1 MSVRRVVYT
10 AAHGGFSGQAIPLG
24 GGAAVA
30 EMLREEWGR
39 TRPFELEVL
48 GPHIL
53 GAQAPAGEDL
63 VRFNEREYAE
73 FCLRFR
79 AASTRAVLSR
89 DARETAV
96 LVNDISEGPDFARL
110 AAAGFRV
117 VTVYHVDVV
126 AYIAAIYLKGRIAP
140 ARLTRAWEGLRRLR
154 LDGAAPQILKLIFAQ
169 QRASLRHSAAVA
181 VPSSGMKEVLLECY
195 PETPPERIHVLPWG
209 APPAGEGDGAVG
221 YAPGGAE
228 GLRREFGIGDGARV
242 LLCLSRISPEKGQDV
257 LLEALLDWERDGGPR
272 GGPVWLFICGAPA
285 FMQGERHMARLR
297 ALAAGLK
304 RVRVAFPGYVSGVR
318 KRAFLSLADV
328 YVFPSRHESY
338 GLTLMEALAAGLPAV
353 CLEHQGSREIVRP
366 EFGVMIPVREAR
378 AGLRR
383 GLERLLEEPERRAAM
398 GRAARAHAEAAP
410 FSAAAEK
417 LAGLLGG

>member
-1 MSVRRVVYT
+1 MSVRRVLYT
-10 AAHGGFSGQAIPLG
+10 AAHGGFGGQAIPLG
-24 GGAAVA
+24 GGAAVS
-30 EMLREEWGR
+30 ELLREEWER
-39 TRPFELEVL
+39 TRPFEMEML
-48 GPHIL
+48 GPRIL

-63 VRFNEREYAE
+63 VRFNERQYAE

-79 AASTRAVLSR
+79 EASTREVLR
-89 DARETAV
+89 HDAREAAV

-110 AAAGFRV
+110 AEAGFRV

-140 ARLTRAWEGLRRLR
+140 ARLTRMWEWLRRLK
-154 LDGAAPQILKLIFAQ
+154 LDGPMPEILKLIFAQ
-169 QRASLRHSAAVA
+169 QRASLRHSAAVVA
-181 VPSSGMKEVLLECY
+181 PSSGMKDVLLECY

-209 APPAGEGDGAVG
+209 APPGGEAGD
-221 YAPGGAE
+221 AE
-228 GLRREFGIGDGARV
+228 ALRREFGVEEGARV

-257 LLEALLDWERDGGPR
+257 LLESLLDWEREGGPG

-297 ALAAGLK
+297 SLASGLK
-304 RVRVAFPGYVSGVR
+304 RIKVVFPGYVSDAR

-353 CLEHQGSREIVRP
+353 CLEHQGSREIVRR
-366 EFGVMIPVREAR
+366 EFGVMIPVDEAR
-378 AGLRR
+378 AGLKR
-383 GLERLLEEPERRAAM
+383 EIARLLAEPAKRAAM
-398 GRAARAHAEAAP
+398 SRAALRYAASAP
-410 FSAAAEK
+410 FALAAER
-417 LAGLLGG
+417 LAELLQG